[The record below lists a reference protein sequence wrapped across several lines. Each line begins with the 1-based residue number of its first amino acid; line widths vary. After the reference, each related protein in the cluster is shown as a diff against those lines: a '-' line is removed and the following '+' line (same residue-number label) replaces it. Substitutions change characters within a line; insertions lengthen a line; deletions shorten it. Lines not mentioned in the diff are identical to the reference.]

1 MAIQLEFIDFIV
13 PRSLIEAKYP
23 GGWLQCLTDHER
35 LIGGRVWYDEHLF
48 RDGAMNP
55 MDIERLVNEWQSLG
69 FNTHK
74 ENEDG
79 IPIEWLDVC
88 VCEGLLG
95 GPTLKCDW
103 IDVDLD
109 TQTASL
115 KGCEQDKIVTRRDFL
130 ISDHE
135 TD

>member
-1 MAIQLEFIDFIV
+1 MSIQLEFIDFIV
-13 PRSLIEAKYP
+13 PRAVIEEKYP
-23 GGWLQCLTDHER
+23 GGWVQCLKDHER

-55 MDIERLVNEWQSLG
+55 MDIEALVNEWQRLG

-79 IPIEWLDVC
+79 MPIEWLDVC

-103 IDVDLD
+103 LDVDLD
-109 TQTASL
+109 NRTASL
-115 KGCEQDKIVTRRDFL
+115 KGSYQGKNVGRQNFAFANQK
-130 ISDHE
+130 
-135 TD
+135 